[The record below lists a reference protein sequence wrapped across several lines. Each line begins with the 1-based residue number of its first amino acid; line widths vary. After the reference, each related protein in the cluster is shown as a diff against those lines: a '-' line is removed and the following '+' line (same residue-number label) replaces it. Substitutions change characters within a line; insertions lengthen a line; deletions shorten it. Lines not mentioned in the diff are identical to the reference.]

1 MRFLKNHHLD
11 GWPILDTQTQKPL
24 SKDETIEMLN
34 LMNTKLERI
43 TQLECSL
50 YLALSALDFEAG
62 EWNEEAI
69 IRHQREQIDIGRDYL
84 RKAFDQE
91 MTDRLSQLF
100 QKVVE
105 SRPFDLPPRR

>member
-1 MRFLKNHHLD
+1 MADTEDKLK
-11 GWPILDTQTQKPL
+11 IERL
-24 SKDETIEMLN
+24 SQ
-34 LMNTKLERI
+34 RV

-62 EWNEEAI
+62 DWNEEAI

-91 MTDRLSQLF
+91 AMDRLAQLF
-100 QKVVE
+100 QQMVDSNAVE
-105 SRPFDLPPRR
+105 LLQRR